1 MVTYHSSNP
10 LITECDNWLSEQDIE
25 EILSKDYNWKDAKV
39 RVDGE
44 LIFNDTRK
52 CKIHRIEYGNNEYFD
67 SLLKRVAD
75 FFNVENF
82 MQIEPLLLIRYDV
95 GDYVDFHTDLTSGFK
110 SQRISTMI
118 MYLNDDFEGG
128 HTTFHESNIS
138 IKPKRGSCLVIKYN
152 AQKPMF
158 HRGDSIISGSKY
170 ILTAFVRDSEFTLVD
185 RKLVSY

>member
-1 MVTYHSSNP
+1 
-10 LITECDNWLSEQDIE
+10 
-25 EILSKDYNWKDAKV
+25 
-39 RVDGE
+39 
-44 LIFNDTRK
+44 
-52 CKIHRIEYGNNEYFD
+52 
-67 SLLKRVAD
+67 
-75 FFNVENF
+75 

-152 AQKPMF
+152 VQKPMF
-158 HRGDSIISGSKY
+158 HQGDSIISGSKY